1 MDAEIR
7 TLDLSDDLVNV
18 VLVVG
23 LAIVGDAELSIGGLG
38 GAITVWE
45 VVDDDLEELLLTR
58 GLAKGTRVRQV
69 LLKISNLGDRVYM
82 KNKQLFRSSV

>member
-1 MDAEIR
+1 MCHPRVGR
-7 TLDLSDDLVNV
+7 TVNV
-18 VLVVG
+18 LGLVPAD
-23 LAIVGDAELSIGGLG
+23 LANLQLAVGGLG